1 MVQASTQ
8 QPNVIKK
15 KKKKRYMIRKLR
27 WVIKNRIALFQVYNI
42 SVKLIIIF

>member
-8 QPNVIKK
+8 QPNVI